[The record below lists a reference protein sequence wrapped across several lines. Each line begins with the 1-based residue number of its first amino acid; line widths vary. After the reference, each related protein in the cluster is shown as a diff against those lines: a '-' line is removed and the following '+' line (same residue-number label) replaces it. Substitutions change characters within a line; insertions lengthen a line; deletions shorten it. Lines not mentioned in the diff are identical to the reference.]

1 MKNKHQD
8 DSNINRMS
16 EGIDII
22 IDEAKTAAINA
33 YKGSG
38 AESMKDGIKGT
49 LKTALSARANVVM
62 VRVNKDSLH
71 KIDELVDSGIVNSRS
86 EAAAFL
92 IGEGIQRRH
101 SLFDRIAQKVENIRK
116 AKQELHNLLSE
127 DESLND
133 FNKNNSKDSG

>member
-71 KIDELVDSGIVNSRS
+71 KFDELVDSGIVNSRS

-92 IGEGIQRRH
+92 IKEGISSQ
-101 SLFDRIAQKVENIRK
+101 SKLFNKISETTQIIRK
-116 AKQELHNLLSE
+116 AKE
-127 DESLND
+127 DLKDILN
-133 FNKNNSKDSG
+133 

>member
-92 IGEGIQRRH
+92 IKEGISSQ
-101 SLFDRIAQKVENIRK
+101 SKLFNKISETTQIIRK
-116 AKQELHNLLSE
+116 AKE
-127 DESLND
+127 DLKNILN
-133 FNKNNSKDSG
+133 

>member
-33 YKGSG
+33 YKVSG

-92 IGEGIQRRH
+92 IKEGISSQ
-101 SLFDRIAQKVENIRK
+101 SKLFNKISETTQIIIK
-116 AKQELHNLLSE
+116 AKE
-127 DESLND
+127 DLKDILN
-133 FNKNNSKDSG
+133 

>member
-33 YKGSG
+33 YKVSG

-92 IGEGIQRRH
+92 IKEGISSQ
-101 SLFDRIAQKVENIRK
+101 SKLFNKISETTQIIRK
-116 AKQELHNLLSE
+116 AKE
-127 DESLND
+127 DLKNILN
-133 FNKNNSKDSG
+133 

>member
-33 YKGSG
+33 YKVSG
-38 AESMKDGIKGT
+38 AESMKEGIKGT

-92 IGEGIQRRH
+92 IKEGISSQ
-101 SLFDRIAQKVENIRK
+101 SKLFNKISETTQIIRK
-116 AKQELHNLLSE
+116 AKE
-127 DESLND
+127 DLKDILN
-133 FNKNNSKDSG
+133 

>member
-8 DSNINRMS
+8 DSSINRMS

-33 YKGSG
+33 YKVSG

-92 IGEGIQRRH
+92 IKEGISSQ
-101 SLFDRIAQKVENIRK
+101 SKLFNKISETTQIIRK
-116 AKQELHNLLSE
+116 AKE
-127 DESLND
+127 DLKDILN
-133 FNKNNSKDSG
+133 

>member
-8 DSNINRMS
+8 DSNINRMA

-22 IDEAKTAAINA
+22 IDEAKAAAINA
-33 YKGSG
+33 YKVSG

-92 IGEGIQRRH
+92 IKEGISSQ
-101 SLFDRIAQKVENIRK
+101 SKLFNKISETTQIIRK
-116 AKQELHNLLSE
+116 AKE
-127 DESLND
+127 DLKDILN
-133 FNKNNSKDSG
+133 

>member
-33 YKGSG
+33 YKVSG
-38 AESMKDGIKGT
+38 AESMKDGINGT
-49 LKTALSARANVVM
+49 LKTALSDMANVVM
-62 VRVNKDSLH
+62 VRVNKESLH

-92 IGEGIQRRH
+92 IKEGISSQ
-101 SLFDRIAQKVENIRK
+101 SKLFNKISETTQIIRK
-116 AKQELHNLLSE
+116 AKE
-127 DESLND
+127 DLKDILN
-133 FNKNNSKDSG
+133 

>member
-33 YKGSG
+33 YKVSG

-71 KIDELVDSGIVNSRS
+71 KIDEVVDSGIVNSRS

-92 IGEGIQRRH
+92 IKEGISSQ
-101 SLFDRIAQKVENIRK
+101 SKLFNKISETTQIIRK
-116 AKQELHNLLSE
+116 AKE
-127 DESLND
+127 DLKDILN
-133 FNKNNSKDSG
+133 

>member
-33 YKGSG
+33 YKVSG

-92 IGEGIQRRH
+92 IKEGISSQ
-101 SLFDRIAQKVENIRK
+101 SKLFNKIRETTQIIRK
-116 AKQELHNLLSE
+116 AKE
-127 DESLND
+127 DLKDILN
-133 FNKNNSKDSG
+133 

>member
-1 MKNKHQD
+1 MKNNHQD
-8 DSNINRMS
+8 DSNRNRMA

-49 LKTALSARANVVM
+49 LKTALSARANVIM
-62 VRVNKDSLH
+62 VRVNKESLS

-92 IGEGIQRRH
+92 IKEGISSQ
-101 SLFDRIAQKVENIRK
+101 SKLFDQIGETTQIIRK
-116 AKQELHNLLSE
+116 AKE
-127 DESLND
+127 DLKKILN
-133 FNKNNSKDSG
+133 

>member
-33 YKGSG
+33 YKVSG

-92 IGEGIQRRH
+92 IKEGISSQ
-101 SLFDRIAQKVENIRK
+101 SKLFNKISETTQIIRK
-116 AKQELHNLLSE
+116 AKE
-127 DESLND
+127 DLKDILN
-133 FNKNNSKDSG
+133 

>member
-33 YKGSG
+33 YKVSG

-92 IGEGIQRRH
+92 IKEGISSQ
-101 SLFDRIAQKVENIRK
+101 SKLFNKISETTQIIRK
-116 AKQELHNLLSE
+116 AKE
-127 DESLND
+127 DLKEILN
-133 FNKNNSKDSG
+133 

>member
-92 IGEGIQRRH
+92 IKEGISSQ
-101 SLFDRIAQKVENIRK
+101 SKLFNKISETTQIIRK
-116 AKQELHNLLSE
+116 AKE
-127 DESLND
+127 DLKDILN
-133 FNKNNSKDSG
+133 

>member
-33 YKGSG
+33 YKVSG
-38 AESMKDGIKGT
+38 AESMKAGIKGT

-92 IGEGIQRRH
+92 IKEGISSQ
-101 SLFDRIAQKVENIRK
+101 SKLFNKISETTQIIRK
-116 AKQELHNLLSE
+116 AKE
-127 DESLND
+127 DLKDILN
-133 FNKNNSKDSG
+133 

>member
-33 YKGSG
+33 YKVSG

-62 VRVNKDSLH
+62 VRVNKDSLY

-92 IGEGIQRRH
+92 IKEGISSQ
-101 SLFDRIAQKVENIRK
+101 SKLFNKISETTQIIRK
-116 AKQELHNLLSE
+116 AKE
-127 DESLND
+127 DLKDILN
-133 FNKNNSKDSG
+133 

>member
-1 MKNKHQD
+1 MKNNHQD
-8 DSNINRMS
+8 DSNRNRMA

-49 LKTALSARANVVM
+49 LKTALSARANVIM
-62 VRVNKDSLH
+62 VRVNTESLS

-92 IGEGIQRRH
+92 IKEGISSQ
-101 SLFDRIAQKVENIRK
+101 SKLFDQIGETTQIIRK
-116 AKQELHNLLSE
+116 AKE
-127 DESLND
+127 DLKKILN
-133 FNKNNSKDSG
+133 

>member
-33 YKGSG
+33 YKVSG

-71 KIDELVDSGIVNSRS
+71 KIDELVDSGRVNSRS

-92 IGEGIQRRH
+92 IKEGISSQ
-101 SLFDRIAQKVENIRK
+101 SKLFNKISETTQIIRK
-116 AKQELHNLLSE
+116 AKE
-127 DESLND
+127 DLKDILN
-133 FNKNNSKDSG
+133 